1 MILPQEVSSER
12 SARAP
17 RRARAASAGRAGAT
31 GPSRCLRARA
41 PKFKQRDAYRE
52 TQNTTL
58 TVRVRDDGDEH
69 VEIHDDDEERV
80 PDEERGRKVAGEHV
94 AIKVAEHA
102 DVVHREQRLADRAE
116 GLTRA
121 ERERERERA

>member
-1 MILPQEVSSER
+1 MS
-12 SARAP
+12 
-17 RRARAASAGRAGAT
+17 
-31 GPSRCLRARA
+31 ARA
-41 PKFKQRDAYRE
+41 PKFKQRDAYRK
-52 TQNTTL
+52 TRNTTR
-58 TVRVRDDGDEH
+58 TVRIRDDGDEH

-121 ERERERERA
+121 ERERGSASAREKRRESRNAARREGRTLVGSSSWSESFFLLMSV

>member
-1 MILPQEVSSER
+1 MS
-12 SARAP
+12 
-17 RRARAASAGRAGAT
+17 
-31 GPSRCLRARA
+31 ARA

-52 TQNTTL
+52 TRNTTL

-94 AIKVAEHA
+94 AIKVAEHS

-116 GLTRA
+116 GLARA
-121 ERERERERA
+121 ERARERERA